1 MVKTNSMFI
10 KLGTS
15 LPHAEML
22 NVNLNEYKKF
32 DFSNLDERHLLIMF
46 ICAHCPF
53 VKYVEPEISK
63 MNEEILDTVQIIAVS
78 SNDIDKYPSDSPENL
93 NIQAKNNG
101 WKFPYLY
108 DKDQSFAK
116 NLKAACTP
124 DFYLFSNLGNKQFS
138 LFYHGQLDDSRP
150 SNEIPLSGKDLRSA
164 IKALQ
169 NNQNYPEQQL
179 PSLGCNIKWKYGNE
193 PAWFNSNN

>member
-1 MVKTNSMFI
+1 MVRTNSNFVE
-10 KLGTS
+10 LGSTLPKFNLKNTNS
-15 LPHAEML
+15 LLEH
-22 NVNLNEYKKF
+22 NYG
-32 DFSNLDERHLLIMF
+32 FSNLDDRHLLIMF